1 MFKVGIVT
9 LSDRC
14 FQGLAVDQS
23 GPLIREQL
31 PVLYQVTKQTILPD
45 EENQLVEL
53 LQEGSKTC
61 DLILT
66 TGGTWVSERDRPPQA
81 TLRVAERIIPG
92 ISEGLRQLSLEKPPF
107 AMLSRGVSVQR
118 GRTLIVNLPGS
129 PKSVTEH
136 LHFLLP
142 VLPHALDLITNK
154 KNIHDEE

>member
-53 LQEGSKTC
+53 LQEWSKTC

-66 TGGTWVSERDRPPQA
+66 TGGT
-81 TLRVAERIIPG
+81 
-92 ISEGLRQLSLEKPPF
+92 
-107 AMLSRGVSVQR
+107 
-118 GRTLIVNLPGS
+118 NLVRADGS
-129 PKSVTEH
+129 PKFSMACT
-136 LHFLLP
+136 LTG
-142 VLPHALDLITNK
+142 AIINTILDPTLIFGFHMGIAGAAWATVIGQVVSGIMVILYLRK
-154 KNIHDEE
+154 FKTVKLTK

>member
-31 PVLYQVTKQTILPD
+31 PALYQVTKQTILPD

-53 LQEGSKTC
+53 LQEWSKTC

-66 TGGTWVSERDRPPQA
+66 TGGTGLSERDRTPEA

-92 ISEGLRQLSLEKPPF
+92 ISEGLASAAWKNTICYVK
-107 AMLSRGVSVQR
+107 SRRFCSK
-118 GRTLIVNLPGS
+118 RT
-129 PKSVTEH
+129 
-136 LHFLLP
+136 
-142 VLPHALDLITNK
+142 HA
-154 KNIHDEE
+154 HC

>member
-31 PVLYQVTKQTILPD
+31 PALYQVTKQTILPD

-53 LQEGSKTC
+53 LQEWSKTC

-66 TGGTWVSERDRPPQA
+66 TGGTGLSERDRTP
-81 TLRVAERIIPG
+81 E
-92 ISEGLRQLSLEKPPF
+92 PF

-142 VLPHALDLITNK
+142 VLPHALNLITNK
-154 KNIHDEE
+154 KIIHDEE

>member
-1 MFKVGIVT
+1 MGIVT

-31 PVLYQVTKQTILPD
+31 PALYQVTKQTILPD

-53 LQEGSKTC
+53 LQEWSKTC

-66 TGGTWVSERDRPPQA
+66 TGGTGLSKRDRTPEA

-92 ISEGLRQLSLEKPPF
+92 ISEGLRQLSLEKTPF

-118 GRTLIVNLPGS
+118 GLTLIVNLHGS
-129 PKSVTEH
+129 PKRVTEH

-142 VLPHALDLITNK
+142 VLPPALDLITNTK
-154 KNIHDEE
+154 IIHDEE

>member
-14 FQGLAVDQS
+14 FQGLAADQS

-53 LQEGSKTC
+53 LLEWSKTC

-66 TGGTWVSERDRPPQA
+66 TGGTGLSERDRTPEA

-92 ISEGLRQLSLEKPPF
+92 ISEGLRQLSL
-107 AMLSRGVSVQR
+107 
-118 GRTLIVNLPGS
+118 
-129 PKSVTEH
+129 
-136 LHFLLP
+136 
-142 VLPHALDLITNK
+142 
-154 KNIHDEE
+154 

>member
-31 PVLYQVTKQTILPD
+31 PALYQVTKQTILPD

-53 LQEGSKTC
+53 LLEWSKTC
-61 DLILT
+61 DMIIT
-66 TGGTWVSERDRPPQA
+66 TGGSGLSERDRTPEA

-92 ISEGLRQLSLEKPPF
+92 ISEGLRQLSLEKTPF

-129 PKSVTEH
+129 RNSVT
-136 LHFLLP
+136 
-142 VLPHALDLITNK
+142 
-154 KNIHDEE
+154 

>member
-1 MFKVGIVT
+1 MGIVT

-53 LQEGSKTC
+53 LQEWSKTC

-66 TGGTWVSERDRPPQA
+66 TGGTGVSERDRTPEA

-92 ISEGLRQLSLEKPPF
+92 ISEGLRQLSLEKTPF

-129 PKSVTEH
+129 PKCVTEH
-136 LHFLLP
+136 LHFLLT

>member
-53 LQEGSKTC
+53 LQEWSKTC

-66 TGGTWVSERDRPPQA
+66 TGGTGLSERDRTPEA
-81 TLRVAERIIPG
+81 TLRVAERVVPG
-92 ISEGLRQLSLEKPPF
+92 ISEGLRQLSLEKTPF

-154 KNIHDEE
+154 KIIHDEE

>member
-53 LQEGSKTC
+53 LQEWSKTC

-66 TGGTWVSERDRPPQA
+66 TGGTGLSERDRTPEA
-81 TLRVAERIIPG
+81 TLRVAERVVPG
-92 ISEGLRQLSLEKPPF
+92 ISEGLRQLSLKTPF

-136 LHFLLP
+136 LHFCCLFCPTL
-142 VLPHALDLITNK
+142 
-154 KNIHDEE
+154 

>member
-23 GPLIREQL
+23 GSLIREQL
-31 PVLYQVTKQTILPD
+31 PALYQVTKQTILPD

-53 LQEGSKTC
+53 LQEWSKTC

-66 TGGTWVSERDRPPQA
+66 TGGTGLSERDRTPEA

-92 ISEGLRQLSLEKPPF
+92 ISEGLRQLSLEKH
-107 AMLSRGVSVQR
+107 
-118 GRTLIVNLPGS
+118 
-129 PKSVTEH
+129 H
-136 LHFLLP
+136 LLC
-142 VLPHALDLITNK
+142 
-154 KNIHDEE
+154 

>member
-31 PVLYQVTKQTILPD
+31 PALYQVTKQTILPD

-53 LQEGSKTC
+53 LQEWSKTC

-66 TGGTWVSERDRPPQA
+66 TGGTGLSERDRTPEA

-92 ISEGLRQLSLEKPPF
+92 ISEGLRQLSLKNTICYVK
-107 AMLSRGVSVQR
+107 SRRFCSK
-118 GRTLIVNLPGS
+118 RT
-129 PKSVTEH
+129 
-136 LHFLLP
+136 
-142 VLPHALDLITNK
+142 HA
-154 KNIHDEE
+154 HC

>member
-53 LQEGSKTC
+53 LQEWSKTC

-66 TGGTWVSERDRPPQA
+66 TGGTGVSERDRTPEA

-92 ISEGLRQLSLEKPPF
+92 ISEGLRQLSLEKTPF

-136 LHFLLP
+136 LHFFVACFAP
-142 VLPHALDLITNK
+142 RFGFNHK
-154 KNIHDEE
+154 

>member
-53 LQEGSKTC
+53 LQEWSKTC

-66 TGGTWVSERDRPPQA
+66 TGGTGVSERDRTPEA

-92 ISEGLRQLSLEKPPF
+92 ISEGLRQLSLEKTPF

-136 LHFLLP
+136 LHLLP

>member
-14 FQGLAVDQS
+14 FQGLAADQS

-45 EENQLVEL
+45 EETQLVEL
-53 LQEGSKTC
+53 LLEWSKTC

-66 TGGTWVSERDRPPQA
+66 TGGTGLSERDRTPEA

-92 ISEGLRQLSLEKPPF
+92 ISEGLRQLSLEKTPF
-107 AMLSRGVSVQR
+107 AMLSRGVSIQR

-154 KNIHDEE
+154 KIIHDEE